1 MATFIY
7 LSNDTSDVSG
17 YLKAY
22 VNMRSPSATSAYVHS
37 TTTVAA
43 GVLSSTADLTLTAG
57 GSQAV
62 WITEEFKSDVEIS
75 APTLNNIWG
84 GEDASGTNA
93 QFAIRLAEYTTS
105 EQSAFYTTSNGVEL
119 GTSSATRV
127 IWAGGGGRDN
137 GESDPTGTT
146 IDAGNRLV
154 VDPGYTGVTGGDGN
168 TAAGTVSFLYG
179 ATAGTT
185 GDTYVVLNESV
196 QIGETQVGASGA
208 APSIPDKGVSYFLD
222 LENTVQ
228 AAVDAGAV
236 TSDATAQA
244 IIDEAAEQALLS

>member
-43 GVLSSTADLTLTAG
+43 GVLTTTADLTLTAG

-62 WITEEFKSDVEIS
+62 WLTEEFKSDATVANPI
-75 APTLNNIWG
+75 LNNIWG
-84 GEDASGTNA
+84 GEDASATNA

-105 EQSAFYTTSNGVEL
+105 EQSAFYNTSNGVEL

-127 IWAGGGGRDN
+127 IWGGGGGRDN
-137 GESDPTGTT
+137 AEADPTSTT
-146 IDAGNRLV
+146 IDAGNRLAV
-154 VDPGYTGVTGGDGN
+154 VPGYTGVVGGSN
-168 TAAGTVSFLYG
+168 TAAGTASFLYG
-179 ATAGTT
+179 GTAENT
-185 GDTYVVLNESV
+185 GDTYIVLDESV
-196 QIGETQVGASGA
+196 RIGETQVGASGV

-244 IIDEAAEQALLS
+244 IIDEAAEQAALS

>member
-43 GVLSSTADLTLTAG
+43 GVLSTTADLTLTAG

-62 WITEEFKSDVEIS
+62 WLTEEFKADVTI
-75 APTLNNIWG
+75 ANPILNNIWG
-84 GEDASGTNA
+84 GEDAAATNA
-93 QFAIRLAEYTTS
+93 QFSVRLAEYTTS
-105 EQSAFYTTSNGVEL
+105 EQTAFYNTSTGVEL
-119 GTSSATRV
+119 GTTPVTRV

-137 GESDPTGTT
+137 AEADPTSTT
-146 IDAGNRLV
+146 IDAGNRLTIV
-154 VDPGYTGVTGGDGN
+154 PGYTGVTGGAN
-168 TAAGTVSFLYG
+168 TAAGTASFLYG
-179 ATAGTT
+179 GVAEDT
-185 GDTYVVLNESV
+185 GDTYIVLDESV
-196 QIGETQVGASGA
+196 RVGETQVGASGV

-228 AAVDAGAV
+228 AAVDNGAI
-236 TSDATAQA
+236 TSNATAQA

>member
-1 MATFIY
+1 MSTFIY

-43 GVLSSTADLTLTAG
+43 GVLTTTADLTLTAG

-62 WITEEFKSDVEIS
+62 WLTEEFKSDATVANPI
-75 APTLNNIWG
+75 LNNIWG
-84 GEDASGTNA
+84 GEDASATNA

-105 EQSAFYTTSNGVEL
+105 EQSAFYNTSNGVEL
-119 GTSSATRV
+119 GTTAVTRV
-127 IWAGGGGRDN
+127 IWGGGGGRDN
-137 GESDPTGTT
+137 QESDPTSTT
-146 IDAGNRLV
+146 IDAGNRLAIV
-154 VDPGYTGVTGGDGN
+154 PGYTGVAGGSN
-168 TAAGTVSFLYG
+168 TAAGTASFLYG
-179 ATAGTT
+179 GTAENT
-185 GDTYVVLNESV
+185 GDTYVVLDESV
-196 QIGETQVGASGA
+196 RIGETQVGASGA

-244 IIDEAAEQALLS
+244 IIDEAAEQAALS

>member
-57 GSQAV
+57 GDQAV
-62 WITEEFKSDVEIS
+62 WITEELKADVTI
-75 APTLNNIWG
+75 ANPTLNNIWG
-84 GEDASGTNA
+84 GEDASATNA

-105 EQSAFYTTSNGVEL
+105 EQSAFYNTSTGVEL
-119 GTSSATRV
+119 STTPVSRV
-127 IWAGGGGRDN
+127 IWGGGGGRDN
-137 GESDPTGTT
+137 AEADPTSTT

-154 VDPGYTGVTGGDGN
+154 VVPGYTGVAGGAN
-168 TAAGTVSFLYG
+168 TAAGTASFLYG
-179 ATAGTT
+179 ATAENA
-185 GDTYVVLNESV
+185 GDTYVVLDESV
-196 QIGETQVGASGA
+196 RSGETQVGASGA